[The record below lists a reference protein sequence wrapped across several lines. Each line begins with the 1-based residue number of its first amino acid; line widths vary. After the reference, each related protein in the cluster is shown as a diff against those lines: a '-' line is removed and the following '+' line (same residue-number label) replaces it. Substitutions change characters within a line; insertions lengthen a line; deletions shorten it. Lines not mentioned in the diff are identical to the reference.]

1 MSSTSSTI
9 ESSWR
14 RPSSDMCDPTNIV
27 FIGLPLHLETSNLL
41 DSPDSDKTDK
51 MEMEETNSAKR
62 LRTEDPMRAHYDG
75 IGVKR
80 RASMGPDN
88 SVPLAFTIPS
98 DSLRRRD
105 RSQKVSPA
113 SQPSV
118 IPQESWSHSLDSHLP
133 TESIVSIGLSY
144 GQIPPGELPPG
155 AISSGGIDDICISPH
170 NGLMS
175 LNASPRGSFSDVT
188 YQRTISENG
197 PLASS
202 RKLTEVSKP
211 DEHKIFEGFFMCDCC
226 PKKPKK
232 FQSAGDLASHE
243 AEKHHKCSF
252 CESRFK
258 NKNEAE
264 RHQNSLHIRQKSWS
278 CLALNAYD
286 RAFHKSI
293 NRPGAADFCGY
304 CGEDFPRNG
313 SDSGDSA
320 SRRITGQ
327 EWEERVRHLEE
338 VYKFRECNKSK
349 TFFRADHFRQHLR
362 HSHVGTNARWTNVLE
377 NACMLDENTTPR

>member
-1 MSSTSSTI
+1 MSSTSSTT

-27 FIGLPLHLETSNLL
+27 SIGLPLHLETSNLL

-80 RASMGPDN
+80 RASMDPDN

-105 RSQKVSPA
+105 RSQRVSPA

-118 IPQESWSHSLDSHLP
+118 IPQGSWSHSSDSHLP

-155 AISSGGIDDICISPH
+155 AISSGGIDDICISPQ

-175 LNASPRGSFSDVT
+175 LNASPRGSFSNVT

-211 DEHKIFEGFFMCDCC
+211 DEYKIFEGFFMCDCC

-232 FQSAGDLASHE
+232 FQSAGDLA
-243 AEKHHKCSF
+243 
-252 CESRFK
+252 
-258 NKNEAE
+258 
-264 RHQNSLHIRQKSWS
+264 
-278 CLALNAYD
+278 
-286 RAFHKSI
+286 
-293 NRPGAADFCGY
+293 
-304 CGEDFPRNG
+304 NG

-349 TFFRADHFRQHLR
+349 TFFRADHFRQHLK